1 MLRSSRYFHP
11 MELKNGVYS
20 VGGVPVEE
28 LAALAGTPVYVYD
41 TAVIDRQVNRLRAA
55 FKNVPLRLL
64 YACKALT
71 NINVLRHMR
80 TLGCGLD
87 AVSIQEVEIG
97 LRAGYQP
104 KEILFTPN
112 MVAYSEY
119 QRAAELGVT
128 INIDSLS
135 VLEHFGHD
143 FGGTIPV
150 CIRFNPHIM
159 AGGNERISTG
169 HIDSKFGISI
179 HQLRH
184 VERVIATTGLQVNG
198 LHMHTG
204 SDILDAEVF
213 LQGAE
218 LILEIAAAFQ
228 RISFL
233 DLGSG
238 FKVPY
243 KPDDIGTDIED
254 LGVQLS
260 ERLVR
265 FNAQRA
271 QPVEVWFEPGKFL
284 VSEAGVLLV
293 RVDQVK
299 HTTATVFVGV
309 DSGFNHLI
317 RPTLYG
323 AYHGIVNTSSPQ
335 GKPRIYTVAGYICE
349 TDTFAWDR
357 KLPEVHEGDL
367 LAFLNAGA
375 YGYSMASNYNS
386 RPRPAEILVKGGKAH
401 VIRRRETL
409 HDLLATQIEMPVN

>member
-1 MLRSSRYFHP
+1 
-11 MELKNGVYS
+11 MELKDGTYRI
-20 VGGVPVEE
+20 GGSPVED

-41 TAVIDRQVNRLRAA
+41 AGIIDRQVHRLRAA
-55 FKNVPLRLL
+55 FTDIPLRVL

-71 NINVLRHMR
+71 NMTVLRHMR

-97 LRAGYQP
+97 LRAGFLP

-119 QRAAELGVT
+119 QRAVELGVM

-143 FGGTIPV
+143 FGDRVPV

-184 VERVIATTGLQVNG
+184 VERVLATTGLRVNG

-218 LILEIAAAFQ
+218 IILEIAGSFPS
-228 RISFL
+228 ITFL

-254 LGVQLS
+254 LGKQLG
-260 ERLVR
+260 ERLAR
-265 FNAQRA
+265 FNAERTT
-271 QPVEVWFEPGKFL
+271 PVEVWFEPGKFL

-299 HTTATVFVGV
+299 HTTATVFAGV
-309 DSGFNHLI
+309 DSGLNHSI
-317 RPTLYG
+317 RPMLYG
-323 AYHGIVNTSSPQ
+323 SYHGIVNVSSPE

-357 KLPEVHEGDL
+357 KLAEVHEGDL

-386 RPRPAEILVKGGKAH
+386 RPRPPEILVKDGKAQL
-401 VIRRRETL
+401 IRRRETIE
-409 HDLLATQIEMPVN
+409 DLLATQLDGGT

>member
-1 MLRSSRYFHP
+1 
-11 MELKNGVYS
+11 MELKDGIYS
-20 VGGVPVEE
+20 IGGLPVEE

-41 TAVIDRQVNRLRAA
+41 TAVMDRQVDRLRAA
-55 FKNVPLRLL
+55 FKTVPLRLL

-80 TLGCGLD
+80 SLGCGLD

-97 LRAGYQP
+97 LRAGFHP
-104 KEILFTPN
+104 SEVLFTPN
-112 MVAYSEY
+112 MVAYAEY

-143 FGGTIPV
+143 FGGRIPV

-218 LILEIAAAFQ
+218 LILEIAASFPN
-228 RISFL
+228 ISFL

-254 LGVQLS
+254 LGAQLT
-260 ERLVR
+260 ERLTR
-265 FNAQRA
+265 FNAQRER
-271 QPVEVWFEPGKFL
+271 PVEVWFEPGKFL

-299 HTTATVFVGV
+299 HTTATVFAGV

-317 RPTLYG
+317 RPMLYG
-323 AYHGIVNTSSPQ
+323 AYHGIVNASSPN

-386 RPRPAEILVKGGKAH
+386 RPRPAEILVHKGRPH

-409 HDLLATQIEMPVN
+409 DDLLATQIEIPLN

>member
-1 MLRSSRYFHP
+1 
-11 MELKNGVYS
+11 MELKDGIYS
-20 VGGVPVEE
+20 IGGLPVEE

-41 TAVIDRQVNRLRAA
+41 TAVMDRQVDRLRAA
-55 FKNVPLRLL
+55 FKTVPLRLL

-80 TLGCGLD
+80 SLGCGLD

-97 LRAGYQP
+97 LRAGFHP
-104 KEILFTPN
+104 SEVLFTPN
-112 MVAYSEY
+112 MVAYAEY

-143 FGGTIPV
+143 FGGRIPV

-218 LILEIAAAFQ
+218 LILEIAASFPN
-228 RISFL
+228 ISFL

-254 LGVQLS
+254 LGAQLT
-260 ERLVR
+260 ERLTR
-265 FNAQRA
+265 FNAQRER
-271 QPVEVWFEPGKFL
+271 PVEVWFEPGKFL

-299 HTTATVFVGV
+299 HTTATVFAGV

-317 RPTLYG
+317 RPMLYG
-323 AYHGIVNTSSPQ
+323 AYHGIVNASSPN

-367 LAFLNAGA
+367 LAVLNAGA

-386 RPRPAEILVKGGKAH
+386 RPRPAEILVHKGRPH

-409 HDLLATQIEMPVN
+409 DDLLATQIEIPLN